1 MADNAV
7 NGAHASTA
15 PKGLGTRV
23 DGEVHSRAQNAFWA
37 TRAMPEVAHLTWASW
52 VEEAIRR
59 YTAELEK
66 EYNEGKPFAER
77 PGRLPSGR
85 VPGA

>member
-7 NGAHASTA
+7 NGAQEQVPAKA
-15 PKGLGTRV
+15 LGTRV
-23 DGEVHSRAQNAFWA
+23 DGDVHSRAQNAFWA
-37 TRAMPEVAHLTWASW
+37 TRAIPEAAHLTWASW

-59 YTAELEK
+59 YTDELER
-66 EYNEGKPFAER
+66 EHNGGQPFPER

-85 VPGA
+85 VPGM